1 MNKKAIYSILSVI
14 VAMMVLSVSLV
25 FAIGPRVSAD
35 DGEPTIGVLD
45 KAEYFNI
52 TYEDYDEELGYAP
65 VVLSGL
71 SLLGDEYIGQ
81 WDNGRCENFD
91 ELYVIV
97 PNGVTEIRGFVDYPY
112 GYQTPFGAFSYFN
125 SEEKGEYYYNY
136 STYAVSS
143 VILPDTLRAINFGA
157 FYGAGI
163 KTITIPEKVVT
174 IDLERL
180 SDRWDFYDSFYGCN
194 NLTEIIVQN
203 PDLLENENLQM
214 WKDIMRYEAPKC
226 TVTFDTVGGNTIESQ
241 NVTKNEMAMEPTAPT
256 KDGYEFKGWYHGDE
270 VYNFNTPVTEDM
282 TLTAKWEESQTQPE
296 SPVEENSNDVKN
308 QNNFGLIAGIA
319 GTSVGVLIIA
329 GIVFGIVIAKRRRK

>member
-1 MNKKAIYSILSVI
+1 MNKKAVYSILSVI

-35 DGEPTIGVLD
+35 EGEPTIGVLD

-52 TYEDYDEELGYAP
+52 TYEDYNEELGYAP

-81 WDNGRCENFD
+81 YGNGRCENFD
-91 ELYVIV
+91 KLCIV
-97 PNGVTEIRGFVDYPY
+97 VPDGVTEIRGFFDWPY
-112 GYQTPFGAFSYFN
+112 GYYTLFGAFSYFN
-125 SEEKGEYYYNY
+125 SEEKGQYYYNY

-143 VILPDTLRAINFGA
+143 VILPDTLRVIDRGA
-157 FYGAGI
+157 FYCAKI
-163 KTITIPEKVVT
+163 KSIIIPENVT
-174 IDLERL
+174 TIGFEPTYSLGDL
-180 SDRWDFYDSFYGCN
+180 DIFKGCGD
-194 NLTEIIVQN
+194 LVEIIVQN

-241 NVTKNEMAMEPTAPT
+241 NVTKNEMAMEPTVPT
-256 KDGYEFKGWYHGDE
+256 KDGYEFKGWLLNGEPYD
-270 VYNFNTPVTEDM
+270 FATPVTADM
-282 TLTAKWEESQTQPE
+282 TLTAKWEEVQAQPE
-296 SPVEENSNDVKN
+296 SPVEENSKDVKN